1 MRSPDSVEAG
11 NTEPGSG
18 PEWTESSWASEMGE
32 AHNMVLGS
40 GFVAAGADSSGWQ
53 ATGLGEDQLE
63 AEGKNHH
70 CKYNE
75 ENFDSECGSSSSV
88 GNGNCC
94 QVAQSGEVGNL
105 RNYRLGMFG
114 MRE

>member
-18 PEWTESSWASEMGE
+18 PGWTESGWVIEMGE
-32 AHNMVLGS
+32 AHSMVLGS
-40 GFVAAGADSSGWQ
+40 GFVAAGADSFGWQ
-53 ATGLGEDQLE
+53 ATGLEEDQLE
-63 AEGKNHH
+63 AEGKNHQ

-75 ENFDSECGSSSSV
+75 ESFGSECGSSSSV

-94 QVAQSGEVGNL
+94 QVAQSGEVGNS
-105 RNYRLGMFG
+105 RNYHLGMFD